1 MLDTLRKPLFIVALA
16 VLAVMF
22 LVEMGSTLV
31 KSLGNAKIGMGIPY
45 SPLLDGLLLFTVLL
59 IAVGLLIPERF
70 TGRIQ
75 GLATLVV
82 SLVIAILSVILI
94 LAAVAAVVEM
104 LTLLVAVPF
113 GTIVYLIL
121 FGTFNR
127 SGAAIALSLIMT
139 LKLAF
144 AALLVL
150 AHQRF
155 LENKGL
161 VLLILTS
168 LASTVAISFLQ
179 GLVPGFL
186 VSVTDAIAAIVVG
199 IFGPGMGGLVL
210 PRIASRNCKSG
221 GVTTPLRVSPNRKP
235 AAGRLG
241 Y

>member
-16 VLAVMF
+16 LLVVAL
-22 LVEMGSTLV
+22 LVELGSALV
-31 KSLGNAKIGMGIPY
+31 KNLVNSKIGLGIPY

-59 IAVGLLIPERF
+59 IAVGLLLPERL

-75 GLATLVV
+75 GVATLVV
-82 SLVIAILSVILI
+82 SLLIAILSVILV
-94 LAAVAAVVEM
+94 LVAVAALTEM

-121 FGTFNR
+121 FGTFDR

-144 AALLVL
+144 AAFLVL

-161 VLLILTS
+161 VLLILSS
-168 LASTVAISFLQ
+168 LVATLATGFLQ

-199 IFGPGMGGLVL
+199 VL
-210 PRIASRNCKSG
+210 ALLWAVWFLIGS
-221 GVTTPLRVSPNRKP
+221 LP
-235 AAGRLG
+235 AIVKAVA
-241 Y
+241 

>member
-1 MLDTLRKPLFIVALA
+1 MLDTLRKPLFILALA
-16 VLAVMF
+16 LLAVMF
-22 LVEMGSTLV
+22 LVEVGSTLV
-31 KSLGNAKIGMGIPY
+31 KSLANAKIGMGIPY

-75 GLATLVV
+75 GVATLVV
-82 SLVIAILSVILI
+82 SLIVAILSVILT
-94 LAAVAAVVEM
+94 LAAVAALIQMV
-104 LTLLVAVPF
+104 TLLVAVPF

-144 AALLVL
+144 AAVLVL

-168 LASTVAISFLQ
+168 LAATVAISFLQ

-186 VSVTDAIAAIVVG
+186 VSVTDAVAAIVVG
-199 IFGPGMGGLVL
+199 VLALVWAVWFFLGSL
-210 PRIASRNCKSG
+210 PAIVKA
-221 GVTTPLRVSPNRKP
+221 V
-235 AAGRLG
+235 A
-241 Y
+241 

>member
-16 VLAVMF
+16 LLAVMF

-31 KSLGNAKIGMGIPY
+31 KSLANAKIGLGIPY
-45 SPLLDGLLLFTVLL
+45 SPLLDGLLFFTVLL
-59 IAVGLLIPERF
+59 IAVGLLLPERL

-75 GLATLVV
+75 GVATLVV
-82 SLVIAILSVILI
+82 SLFVAILSVVLV
-94 LAAVAAVVEM
+94 LAAVAALIEM

-144 AALLVL
+144 AVLLVL

-168 LASTVAISFLQ
+168 LAATLAISFLQ

-186 VSVTDAIAAIVVG
+186 VSVTDAIAAILVG
-199 IFGPGMGGLVL
+199 ILALVWAVWFLLGSL
-210 PRIASRNCKSG
+210 PAIVKA
-221 GVTTPLRVSPNRKP
+221 V
-235 AAGRLG
+235 A
-241 Y
+241 

>member
-199 IFGPGMGGLVL
+199 ILALVWAVWFFLGSL
-210 PRIASRNCKSG
+210 PAIAKA
-221 GVTTPLRVSPNRKP
+221 V
-235 AAGRLG
+235 A
-241 Y
+241 